1 MTKRSLLLVGVV
13 VLCLVPG
20 LTAQNTGPVS
30 QEIGLQFEISRNGAV
45 IARPSIVV
53 AASGTRAT
61 VPLAGGTTFSVTP
74 TRIDA
79 DTVRLS
85 LELTVGKEAVEVKA
99 SVLPRP

>member
-1 MTKRSLLLVGVV
+1 MMKRSVLLVGVV

-20 LTAQNTGPVS
+20 LTAQNAG
-30 QEIGLQFEISRNGAV
+30 QEIGLQFEISKSGTV

-53 AASGTRAT
+53 AASGTKAT
-61 VPLAGGTTFSVTP
+61 VPLVGGTTFSVTP